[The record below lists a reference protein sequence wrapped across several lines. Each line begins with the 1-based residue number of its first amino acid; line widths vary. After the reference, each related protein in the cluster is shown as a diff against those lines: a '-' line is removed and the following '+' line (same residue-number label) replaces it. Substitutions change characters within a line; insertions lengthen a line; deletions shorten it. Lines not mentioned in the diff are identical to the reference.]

1 MPDDWSKAGERALQR
16 AALGRSEMTSH
27 DPPTHARFGAMAGP
41 RKLNSCCSIGTIG
54 AQLNACQ
61 HRPNMTS
68 QAEESKHVTP
78 EMCAVLRY
86 TAEHGC
92 MAKIGEPWLG
102 PARLL
107 ERQGL
112 IVLWRQP
119 RRVVTCE
126 AGASSVT
133 AWLCGPSDRG
143 GFESARTS
151 SADQPCDDDRFRA
164 YFRID
169 TMRIRSG
176 RSAARRPSLRR
187 GARLLQ

>member
-1 MPDDWSKAGERALQR
+1 MRFTAPAGFPGGVPKRFPRALATAR

-112 IVLWRQP
+112 IVLWRCLAGHYAARLTP
-119 RRVVTCE
+119 
-126 AGASSVT
+126 AGAEVLTHGGRVRKVQQAGVT
-133 AWLCGPSDRG
+133 SERYELGGWEWGEPLSLCRKPAY
-143 GFESARTS
+143 AR
-151 SADQPCDDDRFRA
+151 
-164 YFRID
+164 
-169 TMRIRSG
+169 
-176 RSAARRPSLRR
+176 
-187 GARLLQ
+187 

>member
-1 MPDDWSKAGERALQR
+1 
-16 AALGRSEMTSH
+16 
-27 DPPTHARFGAMAGP
+27 MAGP
-41 RKLNSCCSIGTIG
+41 RKLDSCCSIGTIG

-68 QAEESKHVTP
+68 QAEELKHVTP

-112 IVLWRQP
+112 IVLWRCLAGHYAARLTP
-119 RRVVTCE
+119 
-126 AGASSVT
+126 AGAEVLSTWRSCAEGAASWGHIRAV
-133 AWLCGPSDRG
+133 
-143 GFESARTS
+143 RTW
-151 SADQPCDDDRFRA
+151 RV
-164 YFRID
+164 
-169 TMRIRSG
+169 G
-176 RSAARRPSLRR
+176 V
-187 GARLLQ
+187 G